1 MALLQPD
8 TARIG
13 HPPGQPAED
22 RFPDELVSGTPR
34 EVREA
39 LSKLVGTNQVLYRAI
54 DLVRYASDASP
65 YRLIPQVVVAPR
77 TVDDV
82 VALLKY
88 CRENKR
94 HATFRAAGTS
104 LCGQSQSDD
113 ILIDVRRHWYGMS
126 IEDRGLA
133 LRARPGVI
141 LGHARTFLR
150 RHGRRLGPD
159 PASINAC
166 TIGGVIANNAGGMR
180 CTIERDAYHTV
191 RSMTLVLAS
200 GTVIDTAQPDAEAAF
215 MRADPDLAQG
225 LLKLRAELIAD
236 GALAERVR
244 HKYKIR
250 NTTGYRL
257 DALLDGETPL
267 EIFRRLVVGSEGTL
281 AFIAAAVINT
291 LPVPGATCVTWVPLP
306 SIDEAVALVP
316 DLVALG
322 AEAVELMVAP
332 ALTAAAQ
339 AFPGTPEYWRTLDPK
354 AAALLVEFTGADS
367 ATLDQTEDAVRALT
381 ANSNLLQPLDFTRD
395 AKAIEIDW
403 RVREGLLG
411 IVGKLRPEETAVV
424 NEDVCFPTAR
434 IAEGAN
440 DLQALLT
447 KHVFLPGVA
456 GHAAFGKLHFTLTP
470 KFDDPADRT
479 RYRAF
484 INALVKL

>member
-8 TARIG
+8 PARIG
-13 HPPGQPAED
+13 HPPGKPAED
-22 RFPDELVSGTPR
+22 RVPDELASGTTRDLRR
-34 EVREA
+34 ERSA
-39 LSKLVGTNQVLYRAI
+39 LIGADQVLPRAI

-104 LCGQSQSDD
+104 LCGQAQSDD
-113 ILIDVRRHWYGMS
+113 ILIDVRKHWYGMS
-126 IEDRGLA
+126 IEDGGLA

-141 LGHARTFLR
+141 LGHAGAYLH

-200 GTVIDTAQPDAEAAF
+200 GTVVDTVGPDAEAAF
-215 MRADPDLAQG
+215 MRAEPDLAQG

-236 GALAERVR
+236 RALANRVR
-244 HKYKIR
+244 HKFAIR

-257 DALLDGETPL
+257 DALLAADTPW

-281 AFIAAAVINT
+281 AFMGEVVINT
-291 LPVPGATCVTWVPLP
+291 LPAPGATSVTWIPLP

-316 DLVALG
+316 SLVSLG

-332 ALTAAAQ
+332 ALAAAAQ

-354 AAALLVEFTGADS
+354 AAALLVEFAAADYT
-367 ATLDQTEDAVRALT
+367 ALDQAEAAAGALV
-381 ANSNLLQPLDFTRD
+381 ASANLLHPLDFTRD
-395 AKAIEIDW
+395 AEAIEIDW
-403 RVREGLLG
+403 RIRDGLLG
-411 IVGKLRPEETAVV
+411 IVGNLRPAGTAVL
-424 NEDVCFPTAR
+424 NEDVCFPPAR
-434 IAEGAN
+434 IAEGAH
-440 DLQALLT
+440 DLQ
-447 KHVFLPGVA
+447 
-456 GHAAFGKLHFTLTP
+456 
-470 KFDDPADRT
+470 D
-479 RYRAF
+479 
-484 INALVKL
+484 

>member
-34 EVREA
+34 EAREA
-39 LSKLVGTNQVLYRAI
+39 LSKLVGANQVLYRAI

-113 ILIDVRRHWYGMS
+113 ILIDVRKHWYGMS
-126 IEDRGLA
+126 IEDGGLA

-141 LGHARTFLR
+141 LGHAGAYLH

-166 TIGGVIANNAGGMR
+166 TIGGVIANHAGGMR

-215 MRADPDLAQG
+215 IHAEPDLAEG
-225 LLKLRAELIAD
+225 LLKLRAELTAD
-236 GALAERVR
+236 HTLTERVR

-257 DALLDGETPL
+257 DALLDADTPL
-267 EIFRRLVVGSEGTL
+267 DIFRRLMIGSEGTL
-281 AFIAAAVINT
+281 AFIAEVVIDT
-291 LPVPGATCVTWVPLP
+291 LPTPGATCVTWIPVP

-316 DLVALG
+316 GLVSLG

-332 ALTAAAQ
+332 ALEAAAQ
-339 AFPGTPEYWRTLDPK
+339 AFPGTPEHWRTLDPK
-354 AAALLVEFTGADS
+354 AAALLVEFA
-367 ATLDQTEDAVRALT
+367 ATDNAALDQVEAAARALV
-381 ANSNLLQPLDFTRD
+381 AGSNLLHPLDFTRD
-395 AKAIEIDW
+395 AEAIE
-403 RVREGLLG
+403 
-411 IVGKLRPEETAVV
+411 
-424 NEDVCFPTAR
+424 
-434 IAEGAN
+434 
-440 DLQALLT
+440 
-447 KHVFLPGVA
+447 
-456 GHAAFGKLHFTLTP
+456 
-470 KFDDPADRT
+470 
-479 RYRAF
+479 
-484 INALVKL
+484 

>member
-113 ILIDVRRHWYGMS
+113 ILIDVRKHWYGMS
-126 IEDRGLA
+126 IEDGGLA

-141 LGHARTFLR
+141 LGHAGAYLH

-166 TIGGVIANNAGGMR
+166 TIGGVIANNSSGM
-180 CTIERDAYHTV
+180 CCGTTQNSYK
-191 RSMTLVLAS
+191 TLSSLTFMLPS
-200 GTVIDTAQPDAEAAF
+200 GTFIDSAGENAEQQFAASE
-215 MRADPDLAQG
+215 P
-225 LLKLRAELIAD
+225 
-236 GALAERVR
+236 ALAAGLMAIKREIESDPELVARLR
-244 HKYKIR
+244 KKFSIK
-250 NTTGYRL
+250 NTTG
-257 DALLDGETPL
+257 
-267 EIFRRLVVGSEGTL
+267 
-281 AFIAAAVINT
+281 
-291 LPVPGATCVTWVPLP
+291 
-306 SIDEAVALVP
+306 
-316 DLVALG
+316 
-322 AEAVELMVAP
+322 
-332 ALTAAAQ
+332 
-339 AFPGTPEYWRTLDPK
+339 
-354 AAALLVEFTGADS
+354 
-367 ATLDQTEDAVRALT
+367 
-381 ANSNLLQPLDFTRD
+381 
-395 AKAIEIDW
+395 
-403 RVREGLLG
+403 
-411 IVGKLRPEETAVV
+411 
-424 NEDVCFPTAR
+424 
-434 IAEGAN
+434 
-440 DLQALLT
+440 
-447 KHVFLPGVA
+447 
-456 GHAAFGKLHFTLTP
+456 
-470 KFDDPADRT
+470 
-479 RYRAF
+479 
-484 INALVKL
+484 